1 MHGAGVSERLSAKRK
16 PKTKPDRLRMITEFF
31 PEEVDSV
38 YVVGGRIDVDT
49 HTDIGMRIE
58 GDRIIHGCAES
69 STGTED

>member
-1 MHGAGVSERLSAKRK
+1 
-16 PKTKPDRLRMITEFF
+16 MITEFF

-38 YVVGGRIDVDT
+38 YVVGGRIDADT